1 MQGVV
6 RYPERLSAALAY
18 ELMLGSGKP
27 GFVPAFD
34 ALTSYDFKD
43 RLAEIEIPVLL
54 VWGEN
59 DMLVPV
65 DRLVPLPADDRAE
78 RAPRRVLRHRARAD
92 DRAAEPLQRA
102 ARRVPGRR
110 SDAGVRD
117 RGRQRVIAPSEALPT
132 SFAYLASTPL
142 PNSLGGTS

>member
-6 RYPERLSAALAY
+6 RYPEKLSPALAY
-18 ELMLGSGKP
+18 ELILGSGKP
-27 GFVPAFD
+27 GFVPALD
-34 ALTSYDFKD
+34 ALTSYDFRD
-43 RLAEIEIPVLL
+43 RLGEIEIPVLL

-65 DRLVPLPADDRAE
+65 EDSVALPADDRAE
-78 RAPRRVLRHRARAD
+78 RATRRVRRHGARAD

-102 ARRVPGRR
+102 ALGVPGGR
-110 SDAGVRD
+110 SDARVGD

-142 PNSLGGTS
+142 S